1 MKKCRIITIA
11 RKYASGG
18 RAIGQLLA
26 DRLNVPIYDK
36 ELIAM
41 AAKKSGMSEEVF
53 HNADERATSS
63 LLYSLVMGTFSFG
76 TVPAAGDMPINDK
89 LFLIQSDII
98 KKAAEDGPCIIV
110 GRCADYI
117 LRDRDDVLHVFVN
130 ANRETRKK
138 RAIEFYGVDPAK
150 VEDTLNR
157 KDKQRGNY
165 YSFYTN
171 KRWDDVS
178 NYNLTLDSSFFGL
191 EKSADL
197 ILAAAEAME

>member
-1 MKKCRIITIA
+1 
-11 RKYASGG
+11 
-18 RAIGQLLA
+18 
-26 DRLNVPIYDK
+26 
-36 ELIAM
+36 
-41 AAKKSGMSEEVF
+41 
-53 HNADERATSS
+53 
-63 LLYSLVMGTFSFG
+63 
-76 TVPAAGDMPINDK
+76 MPINDK

-117 LRDRDDVLHVFVN
+117 LRDRDDVLHVFIN
-130 ANRETRKK
+130 ASREARRQ
-138 RAIEFYGVDPAK
+138 RAIEYYGVDPKKA
-150 VEDTLNR
+150 DDALNR

-197 ILAAAEAME
+197 ILAAAEKME

>member
-53 HNADERATSS
+53 HNADERATFS

-98 KKAAEDGPCIIV
+98 KKAAEDSPCIIV

-130 ANRETRKK
+130 ANREARKK

>member
-53 HNADERATSS
+53 HSADKRATSS

-130 ANRETRKK
+130 ANREARKK

>member
-1 MKKCRIITIA
+1 MKKCRVITIA

-18 RAIGQLLA
+18 RAIGQILA
-26 DRLNVPIYDK
+26 DRLQVPIYDK

-53 HNADERATSS
+53 HNADERDTSS
-63 LLYSLVMGTFSFG
+63 LLYSMVMGTFSFG
-76 TVPAAGDMPINDK
+76 AVPTANDMPINDK

-117 LRDRDDVLHVFVN
+117 LRDRDDVLHVFIN
-130 ANRETRKK
+130 ASREARRQ
-138 RAIEFYGVDPAK
+138 RAIEYYGVDPKKA
-150 VEDTLNR
+150 DDALNR

-197 ILAAAEAME
+197 ILAAAEKME